1 VSLYSH
7 ATLTATD
14 YNPASIGTCLL
25 GTVDVAFSVKLRGE
39 SEVAAVC
46 TDKHTSFFNRYIG
59 EKPSYANVEM
69 LLHKR
74 ELTAAAFKPWGGLH
88 LKHKTEESAFLNTLF
103 CQVQKGQLTVGFRG
117 SLNAATNTGSIA
129 VQIMLS
135 TTAGAAATVAPVLKC
150 TAMEPTDSSTVI
162 VRRILGGVG
171 GVLDG
176 ESPKE
181 VKNWSGGPRIAGD
194 KRFMTALAD
203 SLDTKAKEYA
213 GKKYSKDKAKAATT
227 AAGTAA
233 SSGGAAGGSG
243 TKATATGADA
253 AAAAKSDTTATATD
267 FADAAAAADAATA
280 AAASNDASTDGDAK
294 AVGSDA
300 EDEAD
305 ELEEQA
311 VNMHFQTVPWE
322 LRAAVLD
329 DSSTSSTSA
338 STAAAKAATAA
349 DTTDDATAAAAA
361 KAEKAEKD
369 RLLKVYAD
377 KYKARHSKKLSYG
390 KHVDTDV
397 SLIGLLKAA
406 KRNSRITDIRGN
418 HSSNTVNTIPGLMLE
433 IENLGHESLAEQPP
447 ELTVELYEHQK

>member
-1 VSLYSH
+1 
-7 ATLTATD
+7 
-14 YNPASIGTCLL
+14 
-25 GTVDVAFSVKLRGE
+25 VDVAFSVKLRGE
-39 SEVAAVC
+39 IDVAAVC
-46 TDKHTSFFNRYIG
+46 TDKHTGFFNRYIG
-59 EKPSYANVEM
+59 EKPTYANIEM
-69 LLHKR
+69 LLHRR
-74 ELTAAAFKPWGGLH
+74 ELAPAAFKAWGGLH
-88 LKHKTEESAFLNTLF
+88 LKHKTDESSFLNTLF
-103 CQVQKGQLTVGFRG
+103 HQVTKGHLTVGLRG

-129 VQIMLS
+129 IQIMIS
-135 TTAGAAATVAPVLKC
+135 TSTGAAATVSPVLKC
-150 TAMEPTDSSTVI
+150 TAMNPTDSSTII

-171 GVLDG
+171 GLLAG

-181 VKNWSGGPRIAGD
+181 VKNWNGGTSIAAD

-213 GKKYSKDKAKAATT
+213 VKKYNKDKAKAAT
-227 AAGTAA
+227 AAGTGTAGAGAA
-233 SSGGAAGGSG
+233 AATAAAKATASAGGGCSKTPATGGAA
-243 TKATATGADA
+243 AAAA
-253 AAAAKSDTTATATD
+253 AAAAKSDTST
-267 FADAAAAADAATA
+267 ATA
-280 AAASNDASTDGDAK
+280 AAAAASTDDGDAK
-294 AVGSDA
+294 AVDSDA

-311 VNMHFQTVPWE
+311 VNMHFQTVPYDQ
-322 LRAAVLD
+322 RAAVLAGTG
-329 DSSTSSTSA
+329 SCSTSNTTSN
-338 STAAAKAATAA
+338 TADAKATAA
-349 DTTDDATAAAAA
+349 DTTSDDDATAAAAAAAA

-397 SLIGLLKAA
+397 SLIGLLKAN
-406 KRNSRITDIRGN
+406 KRNNRISEIRGS